1 MAGYAFSQILIVT
14 SDRVVHRQRPFV
26 MLVSPCR
33 FAIDG
38 FLPFVPFDVPAESAA
53 VLSFFFSLALRSSV
67 PELTVSP
74 VSAASRSEWSR
85 LVDGTPD
92 STFFHRWEWRSLLC
106 DELGYTDRYL
116 AAHRDGV
123 MVGLLPL
130 VEVRSPLFGR
140 NLTSLPFC
148 SYAGPLVSGTA
159 CGESS
164 PAQVTQALV
173 RAAVDLARHLGCRV
187 IAASASDAKLAVIQE
202 TYAPDAVV
210 NVSKG
215 FKDRVKEITG
225 GRGADV
231 IFDPVGGD
239 VFDESVRCIAF
250 DGRILS
256 IGFTSGRLPVLPVN
270 YALIKGFSVMGVRAG
285 EYGRQFPERGRE
297 NNAAIWKL
305 ADEGAVHPRVH
316 AEYPLDGWREAFDTL
331 AERTVVGKTII
342 RPDL

>member
-1 MAGYAFSQILIVT
+1 VGEGVTDFRPGDAVAGGARGAFAELAVVPAAGLHRKPAGMTYGQAAGYPV
-14 SDRVVHRQRPFV
+14 
-26 MLVSPCR
+26 CY
-33 FAIDG
+33 
-38 FLPFVPFDVPAESAA
+38 
-53 VLSFFFSLALRSSV
+53 
-67 PELTVSP
+67 LTAWV
-74 VSAASRSEWSR
+74 
-85 LVDGTPD
+85 
-92 STFFHRWEWRSLLC
+92 
-106 DELGYTDRYL
+106 
-116 AAHRDGV
+116 
-123 MVGLLPL
+123 
-130 VEVRSPLFGR
+130 
-140 NLTSLPFC
+140 
-148 SYAGPLVSGTA
+148 
-159 CGESS
+159 
-164 PAQVTQALV
+164 ALV
-173 RAAVDLARHLGCRV
+173 RRAQVQPGEWVLVHGAAGGTGLAAVDLARHLGCRV
-187 IAASASDAKLAVIQE
+187 IAASASDAKLAVIE
-202 TYAPDAVV
+202 KEYAPDAVV

-297 NNAAIWKL
+297 NNAAIWRL
-305 ADEGAVHPRVH
+305 AEEGAVHPRVDR
-316 AEYPLDGWREAFDTL
+316 EFPLDGWREAFDTL